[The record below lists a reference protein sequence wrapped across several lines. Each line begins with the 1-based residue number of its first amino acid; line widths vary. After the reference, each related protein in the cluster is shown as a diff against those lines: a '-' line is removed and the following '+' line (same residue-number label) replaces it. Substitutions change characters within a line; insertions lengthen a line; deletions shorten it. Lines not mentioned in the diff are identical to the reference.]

1 VPRPQRN
8 VSGDESHRSDFSE
21 RLHRMTGNNDK
32 YLTGYA
38 QGNDQMN
45 TIAKGKKK
53 AKAMIV
59 YCTKLP
65 TTC

>member
-1 VPRPQRN
+1 
-8 VSGDESHRSDFSE
+8 
-21 RLHRMTGNNDK
+21 MTGNNDK